1 MLAHNL
7 CARIQNA
14 FRGRHQHIAVHHSTQ
29 NLGILSILYRAGFVS
44 NISRGTSV
52 AADPALFDEE
62 TNDAEKRIWA
72 ILKYRNDLPVLQN
85 MSAISKPSKRVFMTL
100 TEIRLLCTGRR
111 AQNVPPLGL
120 GEVIVIRT
128 NSKEH
133 DHVSGAIVCLVD

>member
-7 CARIQNA
+7 L
-14 FRGRHQHIAVHHSTQ
+14 HHSTQ

-52 AADPALFDEE
+52 AADPALFDVE

-120 GEVIVIRT
+120 GEVIVIHT

-133 DHVSGAIVCLVD
+133 EWVEAREAVKLRLGGEVMCRAQ